1 MKSLHLLLLPLAFS
15 WFSAAAQA
23 QPKSAKAAPK
33 QLPKKAAPTQPSA
46 SKSAAKKGSAG
57 RIGLDTARMLRLN
70 YGFPKWNKS
79 PIAIDTASVLMREG
93 STGRIVQIQL
103 EETAPDSSIFTGLYS
118 VQWESISKMAP
129 EFFAPPQ
136 ELLETTQGLKK
147 IQEMIAKKELKRNP
161 FILRR
166 GPGGSQMVEVFDSKD
181 QARTAMKIYRDER
194 ASLELQRQK
203 VVSESAL
210 AAAEMAADAAER
222 ESAAKAAMERVRIG
236 QVESRKEMDRE
247 ELFKQLP
254 KAEQAKRKKEAAKL
268 AAEALVAFKASD
280 FPGAQKKFE
289 AAVDLD
295 PTEKGYSFQYGV
307 TLFRNDKN
315 NLSLVFLDLATG
327 KDVNI
332 VERDYYKAL
341 NYYKLK
347 EFAHAKETFTKV
359 QDAGNP
365 DMSPSAAFYLGMLL
379 YEDKDYEASKNQF
392 QKVLDISKDP
402 KLDASADAYIETILR
417 LMQFEAERKRKW
429 TLSAT
434 LGLNY
439 DSNILQISDSQMD
452 TGTASDTAGYRVL
465 QQGSVKYRP
474 VFSEKKEWATQLDI
488 VNMYTVDDSFQSD
501 DTLHKTDPLLATLI
515 FPYTFKGLVGGK
527 GLKADIVPG
536 YETLYMAVESDTT
549 EEILASYFLNSLNTL
564 VVNENWF
571 SSYNLELRYDTS
583 KLSSSTG
590 DNDSTAFKA
599 KLGFG
604 NMLFVNKEK
613 NKILT
618 ADLAYTSNQ
627 AKGANVVFDRLD
639 LAVGYIAPAFWDLTY
654 NPKLSYFMLNYTQN
668 ANGRSDQS
676 YTASCSLSKKIN
688 DTFSSAFLMS
698 YNINQSNVEAYTFKR
713 ISGMLTLTAGV
724 GF

>member
-1 MKSLHLLLLPLAFS
+1 
-15 WFSAAAQA
+15 
-23 QPKSAKAAPK
+23 
-33 QLPKKAAPTQPSA
+33 
-46 SKSAAKKGSAG
+46 
-57 RIGLDTARMLRLN
+57 MLRLN

-79 PIAIDTASVLMREG
+79 PTAIDTASVLVREG
-93 STGRIVQIQL
+93 STGRIVQIQV

-118 VQWESISKMAP
+118 VQWQSISKMAP

-136 ELLETTQGLKK
+136 DLLNTTQGLKK
-147 IQEMIAKKELKRNP
+147 IKEMIENKELKRNP

-181 QARTAMKIYRDER
+181 QARAAMKIYRDER
-194 ASLELQRQK
+194 SSLEIQRQK
-203 VVSESAL
+203 VVSESAM
-210 AAAEMAADAAER
+210 AVAEMATDAAER
-222 ESAAKAAMERVRIG
+222 EAAAKAAMERVRLG
-236 QVESRKEMDRE
+236 QVESRKVMDRE
-247 ELFKQLP
+247 EQFKLLP
-254 KAEQAKRKKEAAKL
+254 KSEQDRRKKEAVKL
-268 AAEALVAFKASD
+268 AAEALALFKAGD

-289 AAVDLD
+289 AAVELD

-307 TLFRNDKN
+307 TLFRNDRN
-315 NLSLVFLDLATG
+315 NQSLVVLDLATG
-327 KDVNI
+327 KDVNV

-347 EFAHAKETFTKV
+347 EFAHAKDAFTKV
-359 QDAGNP
+359 QEANDP

-379 YEDKDYEASKNQF
+379 FEDKNYEASKEQF

-452 TGTASDTAGYRVL
+452 TGTASNTAGYRVL

-474 VFSEKKEWATQLDI
+474 VFSEKKEWATQLDL
-488 VNMYTVDDSFQSD
+488 VNMYTLDDGFKYDS
-501 DTLHKTDPLLATLI
+501 TLHKTDPMLATLTL
-515 FPYTFKGLVGGK
+515 PYTFKGLVGGK

-536 YETLYMAVESDTT
+536 YESLYMAVEGDTP
-549 EEILASYFLNSLNTL
+549 EEILTSYILNSLNTL
-564 VVNENWF
+564 VMSENWF
-571 SSYNLELRYDTS
+571 SSYNLEMRYDAS

-590 DNDSTAFKA
+590 VNDSTAFKA

-604 NMLFVNKEK
+604 NMLFLNKEK
-613 NKILT
+613 NQILT
-618 ADLAYTSNQ
+618 ADLGYTSNQ
-627 AKGANVVFDRLD
+627 AKGANVVFDRID
-639 LAVGYIAPAFWDLTY
+639 LAVGYIGPAFWEMTY
-654 NPKLSYFMLNYTQN
+654 NPKISYFMLNYTQN
-668 ANGRSDQS
+668 SNGRTDHS
-676 YTASCSLSKKIN
+676 YTASCALSKKIN
-688 DTFSSAFLMS
+688 DTFSSAFMMS
-698 YNINQSNVEAYTFKR
+698 YNINQSNVDSYTFKR
-713 ISGMLTLTAGV
+713 LSGMITLTAGV